1 MELVEMAKTLRDWEM
16 EQFFGKD
23 GIVKEGFPDDVDCTI
38 AGCPRKANDKLDL
51 TLEYEGVDKQ
61 IIKVDLCEDCKKDIT
76 ADCKMREE
84 RAGRK
89 HGI

>member
-23 GIVKEGFPDDVDCTI
+23 GIEKEGFPDDADSTI

-61 IIKVDLCEDCKKDIT
+61 IIKVDLCEDCKKDIV

-84 RAGRK
+84 RAGIK